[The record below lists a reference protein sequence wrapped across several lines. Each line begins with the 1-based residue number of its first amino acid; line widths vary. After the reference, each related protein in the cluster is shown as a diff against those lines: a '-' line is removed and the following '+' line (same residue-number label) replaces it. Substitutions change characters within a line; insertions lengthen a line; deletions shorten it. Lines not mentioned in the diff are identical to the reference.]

1 MGQISIQKF
10 KRTKISSSFPEPEIF
25 LEGEEIGNNIKF
37 FVNLKFSESIRSL
50 SKDSLIKLY
59 PTSKQ
64 GVVYLP
70 YDLGTVENIKID
82 EGGYIIKNEKK
93 DNLYFNLKISSLNSH
108 VDGYAYKIKF
118 KNKNQGEGEIDIE
131 ESTQQSILPVIE
143 DPNQAIPF
151 KVIMNLAHGE
161 PPTLSVRTGMKN
173 NMKSSAITQYTVTT
187 SAIRSIITS
196 YILDAD
202 SIGDKFR
209 EKWELLIQNLI
220 DDKNYKFPERSIAL
234 DRSGTLKDDVEDD
247 IEDVIVQ
254 FGRKRKFRG
263 TQLSLNDAF
272 LNELSLLNDDEEDE
286 NDNT

>member
-1 MGQISIQKF
+1 
-10 KRTKISSSFPEPEIF
+10 
-25 LEGEEIGNNIKF
+25 
-37 FVNLKFSESIRSL
+37 
-50 SKDSLIKLY
+50 
-59 PTSKQ
+59 
-64 GVVYLP
+64 
-70 YDLGTVENIKID
+70 
-82 EGGYIIKNEKK
+82 
-93 DNLYFNLKISSLNSH
+93 
-108 VDGYAYKIKF
+108 
-118 KNKNQGEGEIDIE
+118 
-131 ESTQQSILPVIE
+131 
-143 DPNQAIPF
+143 
-151 KVIMNLAHGE
+151 
-161 PPTLSVRTGMKN
+161 
-173 NMKSSAITQYTVTT
+173 MKSSAITQYTVTT

-247 IEDVIVQ
+247 IEDVIIQ

>member
-37 FVNLKFSESIRSL
+37 FVNLKFSESIKSL

-161 PPTLSVRTGMKN
+161 APTLSLRTGMKN

-196 YILDAD
+196 YILDSD

-220 DDKNYKFPERSIAL
+220 DDKNYKFPERSTAL